1 MLELKK
7 ITKFYQTGDFKQMAL
22 NGVSMKLQSGELV
35 SILGPS
41 GCGKTTL
48 LNIIGGLD
56 RYTDGDLIINGKS
69 TKDFTGSDWDSYRN
83 NSIGFVFQSYNLIN
97 HISVL
102 DNVEMALTLSG
113 VGSKEKKERAL
124 DVLKKVGLEKHAHKK
139 PNQLSGGQ
147 KQRVAIAR
155 ALANDPDIILMDE
168 PTGALDSTT
177 SIQILNLVKE
187 VAKDRLIIMVTHNPE
202 LAEAYSTRIIKLKDG
217 EVIDDSK
224 PNVSDDNRNVYQP
237 KKTSMSFLT
246 ALKLS
251 FNNLRTK
258 IVRSI
263 ITALAASIGIIGV
276 ALVLSISNGFGSEVN
291 RLQKESLSGMPITIS
306 QYAINF
312 DTSQYMD
319 NGNIFNPEIGYIY
332 PKELMSYKVNN
343 ITNEYIDY
351 VNKLDLSLYE
361 SISYT
366 YNPSIYNLV
375 NKKEL
380 VTKISAEDINFTSI
394 PNNIDYVLEQFE
406 LVDGTMPQNSNQ
418 VLFVVDQDQK
428 VNQSILT
435 ALGINTNGEKIPYD
449 EIKGLKLAVSMNND
463 YYVKVGSNYA
473 VNSDLTQAY
482 ENGIKLEIS
491 GILKAKSELA
501 PLLINSGIAFN
512 SSLSAEVFENSKT
525 SNIVIDQKE
534 ANINLLTGTGFNPF
548 NPLDTKEE
556 ALKAIGGIELPTS
569 IEIYSSDFDLKDQVK
584 DYLQKYNDGK
594 ELKDQIVY
602 TDLAAEFTSVISSLI
617 GGISV
622 VLIAFAGIS
631 LVVSSIMIGIIT
643 YVSVLER
650 TKEIGVLRSLG
661 ARKKDITRVF
671 NAETFIIGLAAG
683 IAGVL
688 ITFLLNIPI
697 DMILSN
703 LIGDMNNLARLSPS
717 HALILVIISIVLTL
731 ISGLLPALM
740 AASKDPVNALREE
753 A

>member
-1 MLELKK
+1 MLELRNIRKV
-7 ITKFYQTGDFKQMAL
+7 YQTGDFKQVAL
-22 NGVSMKLQSGELV
+22 NGVSMKLESGELV

-48 LNIIGGLD
+48 LNIVGGLD

-69 TKDFTGSDWDSYRN
+69 TKDFTSSDWDSYRN

-97 HISVL
+97 HISVI

-113 VGSKEKKERAL
+113 VGPKEKKERAMR
-124 DVLKKVGLEKHAHKK
+124 VLERVGLEKHAHKK

-177 SIQILNLVKE
+177 SIQILDLVKE
-187 VAKDRLIIMVTHNPE
+187 VASDKLIIMVTHNPE

-217 EVIDDSK
+217 EIIDDSK
-224 PNVSDDNRNVYQP
+224 PNTSEDKEVTYQP
-237 KKTSMSFLT
+237 KKTAMSFFT
-246 ALKLS
+246 AFKLS

-312 DTSQYMD
+312 DSADYM
-319 NGNIFNPEIGYIY
+319 NGGKKIKPEPGYIY
-332 PKELMSYKVNN
+332 PNELIQYKINN
-343 ITNEYIDY
+343 ITTEYINY
-351 VNKLDLSLYE
+351 VKNMDSSLYE
-361 SISYT
+361 SISFT
-366 YNPSIYNLV
+366 YNDAIYNLV
-375 NKKEL
+375 SKRETIIGINPDE
-380 VTKISAEDINFTSI
+380 INFNVI
-394 PNNIDYVLEQFE
+394 PSNINYLMEQFE
-406 LVDGTMPQNSNQ
+406 LIDGEMPKESHQ
-418 VLFVVDQDQK
+418 VVIVVDQDQK
-428 VNQSILT
+428 INQSVLS
-435 ALGINTNGEKIPYD
+435 ALGINSNGEKIPFN
-449 EIKGLKLAVSMNND
+449 EIYGLKLSVASNDD

-473 VNSDLTQAY
+473 INSDLTNAY
-482 ENGIKLEIS
+482 ENGIKLEIT
-491 GILKAKSELA
+491 GVLKAKTDLA
-501 PLLINSGIAFN
+501 PLLLSGGIAFLPKL
-512 SSLSAEVFENSKT
+512 SSDVLLKAKT
-525 SNIVIDQKE
+525 SQIVIDQLE
-534 ANINLLTGTGFNPF
+534 ANYDLIKGIPF
-548 NPLDTKEE
+548 SAMYPKEE
-556 ALKAIGGIELPTS
+556 VLKKIGGSDIPTD
-569 IEIYSSDFDLKDQVK
+569 IKIYSSDFETKDKVK
-584 DYLQKYNDGK
+584 EYLAKYNEGK
-594 ELKDQIVY
+594 ELADQIVY
-602 TDLAAEFTSVISSLI
+602 TDLAAEFTNVISSLI
-617 GGISV
+617 DGISV

-683 IAGVL
+683 IAGVV
-688 ITFLLNIPI
+688 ITMLLNIPL

-703 LIGDMNNLARLSPS
+703 LIPDMANLARLSLK
-717 HALILVIISIVLTL
+717 HAVLLIIVSVILTQ

-740 AASKDPVNALREE
+740 AASKDPVEALREE
-753 A
+753 N